1 MVDKHGSIHV
11 MDDDERKRLL
21 EELNGPRV
29 EIPLAEL
36 DEVRAMNREQRR
48 QWYRDRKSVAEKKTP

>member
-1 MVDKHGSIHV
+1 MSDEYGSIHV
-11 MDDDERKRLL
+11 MDSEERKKLL
-21 EELNGPRV
+21 EELNGPLV
-29 EIPLAEL
+29 EIPLTEL